1 MPHPGGPR
9 CSPRNKFRLSTPGRC
24 LTDIRLAEYP
34 ARDQHDGLAARSQS
48 LQGILRPAF
57 RYGTAEA
64 SPKYGEYIKQ
74 RTGAWMTDDS
84 FIVEQIAVR
93 IVNSDSTDEA
103 YELYKIFAPLLTDYK
118 FAFASGLGPLPGF
131 AVNRNFS
138 AGAAIRSLFRSE
150 RVFVLDTE
158 TVEEMEKGGSS
169 FHIDYSISLD
179 TNAMSYLEPYIAGRQ
194 GGGIPR
200 DFSEVFAFIAR
211 PDVYVDPLPYFT
223 ENRFKLA
230 DSKKPESIYNNLIAY
245 EALRTIDAEW
255 LERNGEVRSTL
266 TGSELA
272 ALAQDHMSRMYFD
285 LGNQSAMKGLAR
297 RYQYGYACLLK
308 MTAIQLKAPGAP
320 ASRKMTAFAEFCHST
335 LSSMAA
341 REIAVAKAYF
351 HQGQKHRF
359 FHKIQKNK
367 DNILDIIRN
376 MAWDMWHVRQLEQSF
391 AQNPSD
397 TARYFFPALLTFDR
411 GLIEI
416 MDLYRLKACAY
427 NVKTRRPLPVF
438 DGDPFLLL
446 GTDEQDG
453 KQLFDK
459 YYSEES
465 ITQRRSALEATLSD
479 FDLIIEMLEQDVL
492 KVTHPG

>member
-1 MPHPGGPR
+1 
-9 CSPRNKFRLSTPGRC
+9 
-24 LTDIRLAEYP
+24 
-34 ARDQHDGLAARSQS
+34 
-48 LQGILRPAF
+48 
-57 RYGTAEA
+57 
-64 SPKYGEYIKQ
+64 
-74 RTGAWMTDDS
+74 MTDDS
-84 FIVEQIAVR
+84 SISEQVAIR

-103 YELYKIFAPLLTDYK
+103 YKLYKLFAPLLKDYK

-150 RVFVLDTE
+150 RVFVLDAE
-158 TVEEMEKGGSS
+158 TVEEMENGGSR

-179 TNAMSYLEPYIAGRQ
+179 TNAMSYLEPHIAGRRS
-194 GGGIPR
+194 GGIPR
-200 DFSEVFAFIAR
+200 DFAEVFTFIAR

-230 DSKKPESIYNNLIAY
+230 DSKKPEAIYANLIAY
-245 EALRTIDAEW
+245 ETLRTIDAEW
-255 LERNGEVRSTL
+255 LERNGEVRSVL
-266 TGSELA
+266 TGRELA

-285 LGNQSAMKGLAR
+285 LGNISAMQGLTR

-308 MTAIQLKAPGAP
+308 MTAIELKAPSAP
-320 ASRKMTAFAEFCHST
+320 PSRKIAAFVEFCHST

-341 REIAVAKAYF
+341 REIMVAKAYF

-367 DNILDIIRN
+367 ENILDIIRN

-397 TARYFFPALLTFDR
+397 SARYFFPALLTFDR

-416 MDLYRLKACAY
+416 MDLYWLKACAY
-427 NVKTRRPLPVF
+427 DVKARRPLPVF

-446 GTDEQDG
+446 GTNEQDG
-453 KQLFDK
+453 KQLFDR
-459 YYSEES
+459 YYSEEA
-465 ITQRRSALEATLSD
+465 IAQRKAVLDATLSN
-479 FDLIIEMLEQDVL
+479 FDEIIEILEQDVRKIAL
-492 KVTHPG
+492 SG

>member
-1 MPHPGGPR
+1 
-9 CSPRNKFRLSTPGRC
+9 
-24 LTDIRLAEYP
+24 
-34 ARDQHDGLAARSQS
+34 
-48 LQGILRPAF
+48 
-57 RYGTAEA
+57 
-64 SPKYGEYIKQ
+64 
-74 RTGAWMTDDS
+74 MTDDS
-84 FIVEQIAVR
+84 LISDQIAAR

-103 YELYKIFAPLLTDYK
+103 YKLFKIFAPLLTDYK
-118 FAFASGLGPLPGF
+118 FAFASSLGPLPGF

-138 AGAAIRSLFRSE
+138 AGTAVRSLFRSE
-150 RVFVLDTE
+150 RVFVLDAE
-158 TVEEMEKGGSS
+158 TVEEMENGGSS
-169 FHIDYSISLD
+169 FPIDYSISLD
-179 TNAMSYLEPYIAGRQ
+179 TNAMSYLEPHITGRRS
-194 GGGIPR
+194 GGIPQ
-200 DFSEVFAFIAR
+200 DFGEVFAFIAR

-223 ENRFKLA
+223 ENLFKLE
-230 DSKKPESIYNNLIAY
+230 DSKKPESIYDNLIAY

-255 LERNGEVRSTL
+255 LKRNGEVRSTL

-272 ALAQDHMSRMYFD
+272 TLAQDHMSRMYFD
-285 LGNQSAMKGLAR
+285 LGNKSGMRGLAR

-308 MTAIQLKAPGAP
+308 MTAIQLKAPGA
-320 ASRKMTAFAEFCHST
+320 AQSRKMAAFVEFCHST

-359 FHKIQKNK
+359 FHKIQKNR

-416 MDLYRLKACAY
+416 MDLYWLKACAY
-427 NVKTRRPLPVF
+427 NVKARRPLPVF

-446 GTDEQDG
+446 GTDEQGG

-465 ITQRRSALEATLSD
+465 ITQRSSTLEAALSN
-479 FDLIIEMLEQDVL
+479 FDGIIEALEQDVL
-492 KVTHPG
+492 KIALPG

>member
-1 MPHPGGPR
+1 
-9 CSPRNKFRLSTPGRC
+9 
-24 LTDIRLAEYP
+24 
-34 ARDQHDGLAARSQS
+34 
-48 LQGILRPAF
+48 
-57 RYGTAEA
+57 
-64 SPKYGEYIKQ
+64 
-74 RTGAWMTDDS
+74 MTDDS
-84 FIVEQIAVR
+84 LIGEQIAVR
-93 IVNSDSTDEA
+93 VVNSNSTDEA
-103 YELYKIFAPLLTDYK
+103 YKLYKTFAPLLTDYK

-131 AVNRNFS
+131 AINRNFS
-138 AGAAIRSLFRSE
+138 AGAAIRSLFKSE
-150 RVFVLDTE
+150 RVFVLDAN
-158 TVEEMEKGGSS
+158 TVEEMENGGAS

-179 TNAMSYLEPYIAGRQ
+179 TNAMSYLEPYIAGRRSR
-194 GGGIPR
+194 GIPQ
-200 DFSEVFAFIAR
+200 DFGEVFAFIAR

-223 ENRFKLA
+223 ENHFKLA
-230 DSKKPESIYNNLIAY
+230 DTKKPESIYNNLMAY

-255 LERNGEVRSTL
+255 FKRNGEVRSTL
-266 TGSELA
+266 TASELA
-272 ALAQDHMSRMYFD
+272 ALAQNHMSRMYFD
-285 LGNQSAMKGLAR
+285 LGNKSAIKGLAR

-320 ASRKMTAFAEFCHST
+320 PARKMAAFVEFCHST

-359 FHKIQKNK
+359 FHGIQKNK

-416 MDLYRLKACAY
+416 MDLYSLKACAY
-427 NVKTRRPLPVF
+427 NVKARRPLPVF

-465 ITQRRSALEATLSD
+465 ITQRSFALTSTLSD
-479 FDLIIEMLEQDVL
+479 FDTIIEILEQDVL
-492 KVTHPG
+492 KIALPG